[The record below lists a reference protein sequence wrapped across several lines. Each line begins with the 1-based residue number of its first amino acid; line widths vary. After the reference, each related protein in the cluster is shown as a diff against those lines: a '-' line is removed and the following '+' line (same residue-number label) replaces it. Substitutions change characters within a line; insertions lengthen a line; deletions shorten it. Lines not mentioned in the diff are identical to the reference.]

1 MEPAKVERRDHAA
14 AAAETVALVLAEDSP
29 LPDTPEDVEQLA
41 TRLRGHIS
49 RLGVSLPIDEPVLVR
64 ARQLGSAPLPDGFM
78 PSRVH
83 LVRLAEAT
91 QELADAVE
99 RLTPAD
105 RHAGQPAK
113 ERRVRPS
120 RNTVRVL
127 VFAIALIT
135 LVIAASLPR
144 T

>member
-1 MEPAKVERRDHAA
+1 METAKVERRDAAA

-29 LPDTPEDVEQLA
+29 LPDSPGDVENLA

-49 RLGVSLPIDEPVLVR
+49 RLGVSFPIDEPVLVR
-64 ARQLGSAPLPDGFM
+64 ARQLGSAPLPDGYM

-91 QELADAVE
+91 QELADAFE
-99 RLTPAD
+99 GLTAD
-105 RHAGQPAK
+105 QHAGQSAK
-113 ERRVRPS
+113 ERRGRPS
-120 RNTVRVL
+120 RNTLRVL